1 MNKVARTLLSLIIA
15 AAVIAL
21 LLWWGGIRPT
31 AVADALGL
39 LDARV
44 YAFTF
49 AVHLATLACRV
60 GRFTSLLDASAPR
73 PFGRLLEIVMVHNLF
88 AFVLPAKVGDASLP
102 LFLKRYQGR
111 RMAEGAMVLAVS
123 RLLDLACVV
132 GTLSITCL
140 IVGAASEAHG
150 WMTQLGL
157 VLVPLTIVFAWL
169 CFQGERLVG
178 VIQWLTRAVRL
189 DRTKLGEKAMSFA
202 EQLREAFGSLERRQL
217 FGAALWTLPL
227 WFFVFLFWATL
238 ARALGLDMLSPAEAF
253 FGSGL
258 SILAAQ
264 LPINGFASFG
274 SLDLAWAFGF
284 KAMGA
289 DEAAAVSSGL
299 ATHLV
304 SVFNVVLLGLIGQAL
319 LSRHAARD

>member
-1 MNKVARTLLSLIIA
+1 VNKVARTVLSLAIA
-15 AAVIAL
+15 IAVVGL
-21 LLWWGGIRPT
+21 LLWWAGIRPD
-31 AVADALGL
+31 AVTEALGR
-39 LDARV
+39 LDAKV

-49 AVHLATLACRV
+49 AVHLATLGCRV
-60 GRFTSLLDASAPR
+60 GRFSSLLDDSKPK
-73 PFGRLLEIVMVHNLF
+73 PFTRLLEIVMVHNLF

-111 RMAEGAMVLAVS
+111 RVAEGAMVLAVS

-132 GTLSITCL
+132 GTISITCL
-140 IVGAASEAHG
+140 VVGTAGNASHA

-178 VIQWLTRAVRL
+178 MVQWFTRTIRL
-189 DRTKLGEKAMSFA
+189 DRTKLGEKAMGFA
-202 EQLREAFGSLERRQL
+202 VQLREAFASLERRQL
-217 FGAALWTLPL
+217 LGAALWTLPL
-227 WFFVFLFWATL
+227 WFLVFLFWATL
-238 ARALGLDMLSPAEAF
+238 ARALGLDILTPAEAF

-289 DEAAAVSSGL
+289 TEAAAVSSGI

-304 SVFNVVLLGLIGQAL
+304 SVFNVVLLGLVGQAL
-319 LSRHAARD
+319 LGRRRD